1 MKINSQKEL
10 DEALDIIDSLIM
22 RDDLTDEEDA
32 YMNDLVEAIEAYEDI
47 HYPMGKS
54 TPASMICFLMDQHS
68 LNDAKLALE
77 SGIPEADVVSLKTGQ
92 RIPTSAEA
100 DLLGKRFHCDSS
112 LFVEE

>member
-1 MKINSQKEL
+1 MKINSEKEL
-10 DEALDIIDSLIM
+10 DEALDIIDKIISKGEI
-22 RDDLTDEEDA
+22 TDEEDN
-32 YMNDLVEAIEAYEDI
+32 YINDLAEAIEAYEDI

-68 LNDAKLALE
+68 LDNAKLALE